1 MKSSF
6 KLIGSILIFTT
17 FVLMHKSLERN
28 SFDVGMSW
36 TLSAFVPYILQ
47 FIAAFL
53 VAFQVVTLVRN
64 KGHLFKRL
72 FFLVSLI
79 AFCGVAFW
87 AHPIFEGDF
96 SNDKQEVVIKTN
108 DGNVFNEG
116 LTMAAL
122 PGCRFCF
129 GRIPLLNELKS
140 RNPKLN
146 ISVLIVSESQE
157 TFEVYNSELVG
168 TINVSYSPHG
178 NLIAQTT
185 KGRFPAFFYANNKG
199 ELFYWDQKGFGT
211 LALDWIEGRY

>member
-17 FVLMHKSLERN
+17 FVLMHKSLEIN

-157 TFEVYNSELVG
+157 TFEVYNSELV
-168 TINVSYSPHG
+168 
-178 NLIAQTT
+178 
-185 KGRFPAFFYANNKG
+185 
-199 ELFYWDQKGFGT
+199 
-211 LALDWIEGRY
+211 